1 MSYEIPTVK
10 VDLDEGKGWN
20 PLKKRDSVVFFKEI
34 RHGTQKAVNAMT
46 RQFLTFPNGQNP
58 KLVVSG
64 EKDMRIEG
72 VESIDVDL
80 ARVDFDA
87 VNDVLI
93 LGQVKEWS
101 FGPVDQ
107 ETLDSLSEDMRNKLV
122 EEVNKLYGA
131 SGPFPKGG
139 GGNSAKPSSKR

>member
-1 MSYEIPTVK
+1 MSYDIPTIK
-10 VDLDEGKGWN
+10 FELDEGKGWN
-20 PLKKRDSVVFFKEI
+20 PLKKRDSAVFFKEV

-46 RQFLTFPNGQNP
+46 RKFLTFPTGQTP

-64 EKDMRIEG
+64 ENEMRIEG

-80 ARVDFDA
+80 GKVDFDA

-107 ETLDSLSEDMRNKLV
+107 ETLDGLSEDMRNKLV
-122 EEVNKLYGA
+122 EEVNKLYGE

-139 GGNSAKPSSKR
+139 GDNLAKTSSRR

>member
-1 MSYEIPTVK
+1 MSYEIPTIK
-10 VDLDEGKGWN
+10 VDLTDGKAWN
-20 PLKKRDSVVFFKEI
+20 PLKKRDSAVFFKEV

-46 RQFLTFPNGQNP
+46 RKFLTFPNGQNP
-58 KLVVSG
+58 KLVVTG

-80 ARVDFDA
+80 AKVDFDA

-107 ETLDSLSEDMRNKLV
+107 EILDGLSEDMRNKLV
-122 EEVNKLYGA
+122 EAINKLYGE

-139 GGNSAKPSSKR
+139 GAN